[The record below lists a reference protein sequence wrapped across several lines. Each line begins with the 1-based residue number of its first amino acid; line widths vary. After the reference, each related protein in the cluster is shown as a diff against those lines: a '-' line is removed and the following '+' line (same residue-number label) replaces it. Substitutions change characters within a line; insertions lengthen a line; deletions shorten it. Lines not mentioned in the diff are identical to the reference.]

1 MRRSGLQLGRGRTG
15 ESPRLRDND
24 VTVRGLCLLCRG
36 RHRVRHRKPAD
47 LLQDKRRRGRLE
59 ERDNDGGGSHPVHH
73 RGNHRVPRLLRL
85 PCINRLKCAN
95 EE

>member
-15 ESPRLRDND
+15 ESPRLRDNHAALC
-24 VTVRGLCLLCRG
+24 GLCLLCRG
-36 RHRVRHRKPAD
+36 RNRVRHRKPAD

-73 RGNHRVPRLLRL
+73 RGYRRVPRLLRL
-85 PCINRLKCAN
+85 PNIERLKCAN
-95 EE
+95 EK